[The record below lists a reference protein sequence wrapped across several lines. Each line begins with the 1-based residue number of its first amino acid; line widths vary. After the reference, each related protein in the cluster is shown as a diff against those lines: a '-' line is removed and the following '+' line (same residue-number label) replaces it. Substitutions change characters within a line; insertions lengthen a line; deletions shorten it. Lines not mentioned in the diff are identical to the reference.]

1 MPTGASPEGR
11 ASQGRKGIAIMQKN
25 DNRRSQ
31 AIRNL
36 KQLLISLENASRAV
50 KQIDSHKSWETLGFA
65 DREQFL
71 RLEGILNRFDGL
83 KQAL

>member
-1 MPTGASPEGR
+1 MLFRS
-11 ASQGRKGIAIMQKN
+11 QKN

-71 RLEGILNRFDGL
+71 RLEGIMNRFDGL